1 MFCRTHPPNFQI
13 VSKRARQFESGKPQ
27 PEEEDSVVTDRT
39 SFYRSELAKLSSKR
53 LEPTVA
59 VRTKEFETISSE
71 PKRDGSSSSAASVP
85 TLKRNHRDSRSLE
98 SSGKISLVLVSF
110 IIDDG

>member
-1 MFCRTHPPNFQI
+1 M
-13 VSKRARQFESGKPQ
+13 
-27 PEEEDSVVTDRT
+27 DRT

-71 PKRDGSSSSAASVP
+71 PKRDGSGSSAASMSAM
-85 TLKRNHRDSRSLE
+85 LKRNHRDSRSLE
-98 SSGKISLVLVSF
+98 SSGKFCPFAYEIV
-110 IIDDG
+110 IDDG